1 MEWNTLFAARVSRSR
16 ASAIR
21 EIFKLLQ
28 MPGIISFAGGM
39 PAPETFPVV
48 ALQEAADRL
57 LTEQPERA
65 LQYGVT
71 EGYPP
76 LRAFIAE
83 QLRGQG
89 IPATESNVLITSGS
103 QQAMDLVSKVFLDP
117 GDRVVVE
124 RPTFSAAL
132 QTFSSYLASCVGAQV
147 DDQGVL
153 IEQVE
158 AALAG
163 GVKLMYIQPNFQNPG
178 GTTLTLERREQLIAL
193 ADRYGVPIVEDDP
206 YRDLRYS
213 GQDLPSLMAIDTRQ
227 RRVPGGDDGLASGLV
242 IRMGS
247 FSKLLAPGLRLG
259 WIIAPR
265 PVIAQLVIAKQS
277 ADLHTSIFDQMLA
290 YEVVKDGF
298 LARHVP
304 YLRQVYSQRC
314 RTMLEALARWF
325 PPGVRWTQPE
335 GGFFIWATLPEDVDA
350 AALLEASVEAGVA
363 YVPGASFFAEDGR
376 PPLINTMRLNFSYC
390 APVVIEEGIQRLGRV
405 LAHRLDG

>member
-21 EIFKLLQ
+21 EIFKLIQ

-48 ALQEAADRL
+48 ALQEAAHRL

-65 LQYGVT
+65 LQYSVT

-83 QLRGQG
+83 RLRCQG
-89 IPATESNVLITSGS
+89 IPANDANVLITSGS

-117 GDRVVVE
+117 GDRVLVE

-132 QTFSSYLASCVGAQV
+132 QTFSSYLANCVGAEV

-153 IEQVE
+153 PEQVE
-158 AALAG
+158 VGLASG
-163 GVKLMYIQPNFQNPG
+163 AKLIYVQPNFQNPA
-178 GTTLTLERREQLIAL
+178 GTTLALERREQLIAL
-193 ADRYGVPIVEDDP
+193 ADRRGVPIVEDDP
-206 YRDLRYS
+206 YRDLRYN
-213 GQDLPSLMAIDTRQ
+213 GEDLPPLMAIDARG
-227 RRVPGGDDGLASGLV
+227 RRVSGADDGLAGGLV
-242 IRMGS
+242 IHMGS
-247 FSKLLAPGLRLG
+247 FSKLLAPGMRLG
-259 WIIAPR
+259 WIVAPR
-265 PVIAQLVIAKQS
+265 PVIVQLVIAKQS
-277 ADLHTSIFDQMLA
+277 ADLHTSVFDQMLA

-298 LARHVP
+298 LERHVP
-304 YLRQVYSQRC
+304 YLRQVYRQRC

-325 PPGVRWTQPE
+325 PPGVRWTKPE
-335 GGFFIWATLPEDVDA
+335 GGFFIWATLPEEVDA
-350 AALLEASVEAGVA
+350 AAMLEASVEAGVA

-376 PPLINTMRLNFSYC
+376 PPLTNTMRLNFSYC
-390 APVVIEEGIQRLGRV
+390 TQAVIEEGIQRLGRV
-405 LAHRLDG
+405 LAHWMET